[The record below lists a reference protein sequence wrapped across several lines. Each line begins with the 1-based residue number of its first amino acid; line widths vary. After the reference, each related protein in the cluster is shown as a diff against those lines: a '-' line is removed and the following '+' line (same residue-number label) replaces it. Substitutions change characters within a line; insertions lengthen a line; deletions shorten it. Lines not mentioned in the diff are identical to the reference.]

1 MTLTAITFQEHSM
14 LTFDVQDM
22 SCGHCVASIT
32 KAVQAADPQA
42 KVEVD
47 LARHRVQ
54 VQPAQ
59 ADAAAVQQAIA
70 AAGFTPTQVP
80 G

>member
-1 MTLTAITFQEHSM
+1 MQV
-14 LTFDVQDM
+14 FDVKDM

-42 KVEVD
+42 RVEID

-54 VQPAQ
+54 VEPGR
-59 ADAAAVQQAIA
+59 ADAATIRQAIA
-70 AAGFTPTQVP
+70 AAGFTPEPVA

>member
-1 MTLTAITFQEHSM
+1 M

-32 KAVQAADPQA
+32 RAVQAADPQA
-42 KVEVD
+42 QVDVD
-47 LARHRVQ
+47 LARRRVQ
-54 VQPAQ
+54 VQPVRL
-59 ADAAAVQQAIA
+59 DAGAVQQAIA
-70 AAGFTPTQVP
+70 AAGFTPQPVA

>member
-1 MTLTAITFQEHSM
+1 M

-42 KVEVD
+42 RVEVD
-47 LARHRVQ
+47 LATKRVRIA
-54 VQPAQ
+54 PDRG
-59 ADAAAVQQAIA
+59 DAAALQQAIA
-70 AAGFTPTQVP
+70 QAGFTPRPVSA
-80 G
+80 

>member
-1 MTLTAITFQEHSM
+1 M

-32 KAVQAADPQA
+32 KAVQALDPQA

-59 ADAAAVQQAIA
+59 ADAAAVRAAIA
-70 AAGFTPTQVP
+70 AAGFTPEPVA

>member
-1 MTLTAITFQEHSM
+1 M

-70 AAGFTPTQVP
+70 AAGFTPQPVA

>member
-1 MTLTAITFQEHSM
+1 M

-42 KVEVD
+42 RVEVD
-47 LARHRVQ
+47 LARRRVQ
-54 VQPAQ
+54 VQPGRS
-59 ADAAAVQQAIA
+59 DLAAIRQAIA
-70 AAGFTPTQVP
+70 AAGFTPEPVA

>member
-1 MTLTAITFQEHSM
+1 M
-14 LTFDVQDM
+14 LTFEVKDM

-42 KVEVD
+42 QVAVD

-54 VQPAQ
+54 VQPALS
-59 ADAAAVQQAIA
+59 DAAAVQQAIA
-70 AAGFTPTQVP
+70 AAGFTPEPVA

>member
-1 MTLTAITFQEHSM
+1 M

-42 KVEVD
+42 TVEVD
-47 LARHRVQ
+47 LARRRVQ
-54 VQPAQ
+54 VQPGQVDQ
-59 ADAAAVQQAIA
+59 AAIRQAIA
-70 AAGFTPTQVP
+70 AAGFTPEPVA

>member
-1 MTLTAITFQEHSM
+1 M

-32 KAVQAADPQA
+32 KAVQATDPQA
-42 KVEVD
+42 RVEVD

-54 VQPAQ
+54 VQPVQ
-59 ADAAAVQQAIA
+59 ADAAAVQQVIA
-70 AAGFTPTQVP
+70 AAGFTPQPVA

>member
-1 MTLTAITFQEHSM
+1 M

-42 KVEVD
+42 RVEVD
-47 LARHRVQ
+47 LARRRVQ
-54 VQPAQ
+54 VQPGGS
-59 ADAAAVQQAIA
+59 DLAAIRQAIA
-70 AAGFTPTQVP
+70 AAGFTPEPVA